1 VEWVRE
7 TEVWEPTQN
16 GRRRRRQIPRPP
28 SRIAQRPRTLA
39 VARVAI
45 GEAERPPSGFG
56 VALRVELDSH
66 PTGLMLSLCASGRLR
81 GLLLIG
87 VAGIIVAA
95 AVSRGDAAATKV
107 RPWKIVWLR
116 EHSGLSAWASQRRQT
131 FVLTGTKKKGPDDY
145 PAAWSA
151 DGQYIAFSRA
161 SSDGPGIYIVRVG
174 HGAPRQLAETFAFAN
189 AEVAWSPDGRKIA
202 YAVDC
207 EDDFSSGRCVSGPTG
222 TTALYTIERDGSDR
236 RQLVALPAATT
247 FEPQIRG
254 LAWSR
259 DGRRIAYVA
268 NDSNGGVPR
277 LVAAERNPDYTL
289 GNPAWSPNGRWIAYG
304 GHCYLPRLGGDIDC
318 SLVASSSRGTKR
330 RVLLN
335 SPGDTGVW
343 PPAWTPDSRTL
354 LYAREAR
361 PALFRIDFATARP
374 RRIMRVFAADV
385 TVARDG
391 RSFAFTPEPF
401 AGFTKPAVATMTGQ
415 IVARGPKIP
424 YYDTVGGHGN
434 VSLWIG

>member
-1 VEWVRE
+1 M
-7 TEVWEPTQN
+7 
-16 GRRRRRQIPRPP
+16 
-28 SRIAQRPRTLA
+28 
-39 VARVAI
+39 
-45 GEAERPPSGFG
+45 
-56 VALRVELDSH
+56 LR
-66 PTGLMLSLCASGRLR
+66 LCASGPLR

-95 AVSRGDAAATKV
+95 TGSRGDAGGTRL
-107 RPWKIVWLR
+107 RPWKIAWLR
-116 EHSGLSAWASQRRQT
+116 ENSGLSAWASQRRQT

-151 DGQYIAFSRA
+151 DGQYIAFSRS
-161 SSDGPGIYIVRVG
+161 SSDQPGIYIVRVG
-174 HGAPRQLAETFAFAN
+174 HGAPRRLAETFAFAH

-202 YAVDC
+202 YSVDC
-207 EDDFSSGRCVSGPTG
+207 EEDLSSSTCVSGPTG
-222 TTALYTIERDGSDR
+222 TTALYTIDRDGSDP

-254 LAWSR
+254 LAWSP
-259 DGRRIAYVA
+259 DSRRIAYVA
-268 NDSNGGVPR
+268 NDTFLYTIGSNGGAPR
-277 LVAAERNPDYTL
+277 LVAAERNPDYTV

-304 GHCYLPRLGGDIDC
+304 GHCYVALLGGDIDC
-318 SLVASSSRGTKR
+318 SLVASSSRGAKR

-335 SPGDTGVW
+335 SPGDTGVS

-354 LYAREAR
+354 LYARVGR
-361 PALFRIDFATARP
+361 PALFRIDFATARR
-374 RRIMRVFAADV
+374 RRIMRVFAAGV

-391 RSFAFTPEPF
+391 RSFAFIPEPF
-401 AGFTKPAVATMTGQ
+401 AGFTKPAVATLTGQ

-424 YYDTVGGHGN
+424 YYDTVGSHGN

>member
-1 VEWVRE
+1 M
-7 TEVWEPTQN
+7 
-16 GRRRRRQIPRPP
+16 
-28 SRIAQRPRTLA
+28 
-39 VARVAI
+39 
-45 GEAERPPSGFG
+45 
-56 VALRVELDSH
+56 LR
-66 PTGLMLSLCASGRLR
+66 LCASGPLR
-81 GLLLIG
+81 SLLLIG
-87 VAGIIVAA
+87 AAGIVLAA
-95 AVSRGDAAATKV
+95 GVWRGDAAATKL
-107 RPWKIVWLR
+107 RPWKVAWLR
-116 EHSGLSAWASQRRQT
+116 ENGGLSVWTSQRRQT
-131 FVLTGTKKKGPDDY
+131 FLLTGTKKKGPGDY
-145 PAAWSA
+145 PAAWSP
-151 DGQYIAFSRA
+151 DGQDIAFSRA

-174 HGAPRQLAETFAFAN
+174 HGAPRLLAETFTYAS

-268 NDSNGGVPR
+268 NDTFLYTIGSNGGVPR

-304 GHCYLPRLGGDIDC
+304 GHCYLPLLGGDIDC

-330 RVLLN
+330 RVLLR
-335 SPGDTGVW
+335 SPGDTTVS
-343 PPAWTPDSRTL
+343 PPTWTPDSRTV
-354 LYAREAR
+354 LYGTAGR
-361 PALFRIDFATARP
+361 PALFRIDFATARR
-374 RRIMRVFAADV
+374 RRIMRVFATAL

-391 RSFAFTPEPF
+391 RSFAFIPGPF
-401 AGFTKPAVATMTGQ
+401 GGTRPAVATLTGQ

-424 YYDTVGGHGN
+424 YFSTGGELSA
-434 VSLWIG
+434 SLWVG